1 MVKNTT
7 PAFPSGTTSEHFV
20 IYKPDPTTGK
30 YVENKDISGAD
41 YSQSVNLY
49 DLLYGDN
56 QYVIGVST
64 PQGQSVPVQDAAY
77 FNYI

>member
-1 MVKNTT
+1 MQTILNL
-7 PAFPSGTTSEHFV
+7 
-20 IYKPDPTTGK
+20 
-30 YVENKDISGAD
+30 
-41 YSQSVNLY
+41 QNLY

-77 FNYI
+77 FQLHLIGESENDPSF